1 MQKRFTAKSA
11 CPAFFTFTLF
21 FVRKFSPENMLL
33 LLCGGIVT
41 PVFEELLFRG
51 MIRNRLCRHF
61 SREWQ
66 TDPAVT
72 ALFELWHIGY
82 AVGIYLWQG
91 GDLLHCILM
100 KVFWG
105 TLYGL
110 ALGAFRLKTKN
121 CYLGMLIH
129 GVLNVFG

>member
-1 MQKRFTAKSA
+1 
-11 CPAFFTFTLF
+11 
-21 FVRKFSPENMLL
+21 
-33 LLCGGIVT
+33 
-41 PVFEELLFRG
+41 

-66 TDPAVT
+66 TYPAVT
-72 ALFELWHIGY
+72 ALFGLWHIGY

-129 GVLNVFG
+129 GVLNVFR